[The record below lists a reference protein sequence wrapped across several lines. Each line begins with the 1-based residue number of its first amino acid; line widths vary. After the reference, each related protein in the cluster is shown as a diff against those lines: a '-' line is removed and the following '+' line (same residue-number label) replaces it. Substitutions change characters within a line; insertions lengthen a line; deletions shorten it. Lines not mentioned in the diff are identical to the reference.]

1 MTNELFEKII
11 AKINFSLLKKTP
23 VILQSEAAE
32 CGIACLAMICGYYG
46 LDIDLFNFRQRYGSP
61 SQGVTLMSLSK
72 TAEHA
77 GLKSRAL
84 SLDLDEI
91 RQLKLPCV
99 LHWGMNHYVVLTKVR
114 KSSFVVHDPALGK
127 RIIGNQE
134 MSNYFTGIALEL
146 WPDQNFQQEKAKSR
160 LRLLDLMRNIVGLK
174 SVLLK
179 IFAFSVVVEAIGL
192 LLPIGTQL
200 VTDHVIMAHDQ
211 SLLSVICI
219 GLVFFTLFRTFISML
234 RAWTSLTL
242 NTLTN
247 IQWKTTLFDH
257 LTSLPLSFFEKRHL
271 GDIQSRFSSLDTIRS
286 TFTNSIVSGIIDSI
300 MTIGLLIMLTLYGGW
315 LTWVVVGFTLCYAIM
330 RLATYH
336 FYRRVAEEQ
345 VIKGARSSSHFM
357 ESLYGISTIKAL
369 NLKERRSQHWLNIN
383 IEACNAGIKQTRFDM
398 MFGGVNTFITAIDQV
413 AVLWL
418 GAIMVIDNNMTLGM
432 FMAFNA
438 YRGQFSQR
446 ASSLVDLCMQLR
458 MLSLH
463 NERLSEIVF
472 SEPEKELPA
481 REVFSPD
488 SGAKL
493 EVKNLCYQY
502 DPFSQPIFSN
512 LNITIE
518 PGESVALVG
527 PSGVGKTTLLKVMC
541 GLLSPTSGDI
551 LADNL
556 DITKIGI
563 NNYRLGT
570 ACVLQEDRLFSGSL
584 IDNISGFE
592 DNANID
598 FVMECAKR
606 CNIHDEIMKMP
617 MGYETIVGELGLGIS
632 GGQKQRILIAR
643 ALYRKPSI
651 LFMDEATSHLDLKN
665 ESVINQSISAL
676 SITRIIVAHRP
687 STIASADR
695 VIDLSQTKTVAQ
707 ALKGENYARNVYW
720 I

>member
-1 MTNELFEKII
+1 
-11 AKINFSLLKKTP
+11 
-23 VILQSEAAE
+23 
-32 CGIACLAMICGYYG
+32 
-46 LDIDLFNFRQRYGSP
+46 
-61 SQGVTLMSLSK
+61 
-72 TAEHA
+72 
-77 GLKSRAL
+77 
-84 SLDLDEI
+84 
-91 RQLKLPCV
+91 
-99 LHWGMNHYVVLTKVR
+99 
-114 KSSFVVHDPALGK
+114 
-127 RIIGNQE
+127 
-134 MSNYFTGIALEL
+134 MSNNFTGVAMEL
-146 WPDQNFQQEKAKSR
+146 WPSQNFQQEKVKSR

-179 IFAFSVVVEAIGL
+179 VFAYSIVIEAIGL
-192 LLPIGTQL
+192 LLPVGTQL

-219 GLVFFTLFRTFISML
+219 GLVFFTLFRTFVSML

-286 TFTNSIVSGIIDSI
+286 TFTNSIVSGIIDTI

-330 RLATYH
+330 RLATYR

-345 VIKGARSSSHFM
+345 VIKGARSNSHFM
-357 ESLYGISTIKAL
+357 ESLYGISTVKAL
-369 NLKERRSQHWLNIN
+369 NLRKRRSQHWLNIK
-383 IEACNAGIKQTRFDM
+383 IDASNASIKQTRFDM
-398 MFGGVNTFITAIDQV
+398 MFGGVNTFITSIDQV

-418 GAIMVIDNNMTLGM
+418 GAIMVIDNEMTLGM
-432 FMAFNA
+432 FMAFNS

-446 ASSLVDLCMQLR
+446 ATNLIDLLMQLR

-472 SEPEKELPA
+472 SEPEQELPT
-481 REVFSPD
+481 REIFAPE

-493 EVKNLCYQY
+493 EIKNLSYQY
-502 DPFSQPIFSN
+502 DPFLQPIFSN
-512 LNITIE
+512 LNITVE
-518 PGESVALVG
+518 PGESVALIG

-541 GLLSPTSGDI
+541 GLLSPTSGDV

-556 DITKIGI
+556 DITKIGL
-563 NNYRLGT
+563 NNYRLGI

-592 DNANID
+592 DNVDLD

-695 VIDLSQTKTVAQ
+695 VIDLSQSK
-707 ALKGENYARNVYW
+707 ALAPV
-720 I
+720 

>member
-1 MTNELFEKII
+1 MAKELFNTVISKL
-11 AKINFSLLKKTP
+11 NFSLINKTP
-23 VILQSEAAE
+23 VILQSEATE
-32 CGIACLAMICGYYG
+32 CGIACLAMICSFYG
-46 LDIDLFNFRQRYGSP
+46 LNIDLFNFRQRFGSP
-61 SQGVTLMSLSK
+61 AQGVTLMSLSK

-91 RQLKLPCV
+91 KQLKLPCII
-99 LHWGMNHYVVLTKVR
+99 HWGMNHYVVLTKVKR
-114 KSSFVVHDPALGK
+114 ASFIVHDPALGK
-127 RIIGNQE
+127 RVIGIQE
-134 MSNYFTGIALEL
+134 MSNNFTGVAMEL
-146 WPDQNFQQEKAKSR
+146 WPSQNFQQEKVKSR

-179 IFAFSVVVEAIGL
+179 VFAYSIVIEAIGL
-192 LLPIGTQL
+192 LLPVGTQL

-219 GLVFFTLFRTFISML
+219 GLVFFTLFRTFVSML

-286 TFTNSIVSGIIDSI
+286 TFTNSIVSGIIDTI

-330 RLATYH
+330 RLATYR

-345 VIKGARSSSHFM
+345 VIKGARSNSHFM
-357 ESLYGISTIKAL
+357 ESLYGISTVKAL
-369 NLKERRSQHWLNIN
+369 NLRKRRSQHWLNIN
-383 IEACNAGIKQTRFDM
+383 IDASNASIKQTRFDM
-398 MFGGVNTFITAIDQV
+398 MFGGVNTFITSIDQV

-418 GAIMVIDNNMTLGM
+418 GAIMVIDNEMTLGM
-432 FMAFNA
+432 FMAFNS

-446 ASSLVDLCMQLR
+446 ATNLIDLLMQLR

-472 SEPEKELPA
+472 SEPEQELPT
-481 REVFSPD
+481 REIFAPEL
-488 SGAKL
+488 GAKL
-493 EVKNLCYQY
+493 EVKNLIYQY
-502 DPFSQPIFSN
+502 VPFLQPIFSN
-512 LNITIE
+512 LNITVE
-518 PGESVALVG
+518 PGESVALIG

-541 GLLSPTSGDI
+541 GLLSPTSGDV

-556 DITKIGI
+556 DITKIGL
-563 NNYRLGT
+563 NNYRLGI

-592 DNANID
+592 DNVDLD

-695 VIDLSQTKTVAQ
+695 VIDLSQSK
-707 ALKGENYARNVYW
+707 ALAP

>member
-1 MTNELFEKII
+1 
-11 AKINFSLLKKTP
+11 
-23 VILQSEAAE
+23 
-32 CGIACLAMICGYYG
+32 
-46 LDIDLFNFRQRYGSP
+46 
-61 SQGVTLMSLSK
+61 
-72 TAEHA
+72 
-77 GLKSRAL
+77 
-84 SLDLDEI
+84 
-91 RQLKLPCV
+91 
-99 LHWGMNHYVVLTKVR
+99 
-114 KSSFVVHDPALGK
+114 
-127 RIIGNQE
+127 
-134 MSNYFTGIALEL
+134 
-146 WPDQNFQQEKAKSR
+146 
-160 LRLLDLMRNIVGLK
+160 
-174 SVLLK
+174 
-179 IFAFSVVVEAIGL
+179 
-192 LLPIGTQL
+192 
-200 VTDHVIMAHDQ
+200 
-211 SLLSVICI
+211 
-219 GLVFFTLFRTFISML
+219 
-234 RAWTSLTL
+234 
-242 NTLTN
+242 
-247 IQWKTTLFDH
+247 
-257 LTSLPLSFFEKRHL
+257 
-271 GDIQSRFSSLDTIRS
+271 
-286 TFTNSIVSGIIDSI
+286 
-300 MTIGLLIMLTLYGGW
+300 
-315 LTWVVVGFTLCYAIM
+315 FTLCYAIM
-330 RLATYH
+330 RLVTYR

-383 IEACNAGIKQTRFDM
+383 IDACNAGIKQTRFDM
-398 MFGGVNTFITAIDQV
+398 MFSGVNTFISAIDQV

-418 GAIMVIDNNMTLGM
+418 GAIMVIDNEMTLGM

-481 REVFSPD
+481 REVFSSD
-488 SGAKL
+488 SGARL

-512 LNITIE
+512 LNITVE

-541 GLLSPTSGDI
+541 GLLSPTSGDV

-556 DITKIGI
+556 DITKIGL

-570 ACVLQEDRLFSGSL
+570 ACVLQEDRLFSGSI

-592 DNANID
+592 DNVDLD

-606 CNIHDEIMKMP
+606 CNIHDEIVRMP

-643 ALYRKPSI
+643 ALYRRPSI
-651 LFMDEATSHLDLKN
+651 LFMDEATSHLDLRN

-695 VIDLSQTKTVAQ
+695 VIDLSQSETLATA
-707 ALKGENYARNVYW
+707 
-720 I
+720 

>member
-1 MTNELFEKII
+1 MNKAIFETII
-11 AKINFSLLKKTP
+11 SKVNFSLRKKTP

-32 CGIACLAMICGYYG
+32 CGIACLAMVCGFYG

-61 SQGVTLMSLSK
+61 TQGVSLLSLSK
-72 TAEHA
+72 TAENA

-91 RQLKLPCV
+91 KQLKLPCV
-99 LHWGMNHYVVLTKVR
+99 LHWGMNHYVVLTKIR
-114 KSSFVVHDPALGK
+114 RASFVVHDPALGK
-127 RIIGNQE
+127 RIIGMQE
-134 MSNYFTGIALEL
+134 MSNNFTGVALEL
-146 WPDQNFQQEKAKSR
+146 WPEHNFQQEKAKSR

-192 LLPIGTQL
+192 LLPVGTQL

-219 GLVFFTLFRTFISML
+219 GLVFFTLFKTFISML

-286 TFTNSIVSGIIDSI
+286 TFTNSIVSGVIDSI
-300 MTIGLLIMLTLYGGW
+300 MTVGLLVMLTLYGGW
-315 LTWVVVGFTLCYAIM
+315 LVWVVVGFTLCYAIM
-330 RLATYH
+330 RLATYS
-336 FYRRVAEEQ
+336 FYRRVSEEQ

-383 IEACNAGIKQTRFDM
+383 IEACNAGIKQSRFDM
-398 MFGGVNTFITAIDQV
+398 MFGGINTFISSIDQV
-413 AVLWL
+413 VVLWL

-446 ASSLVDLCMQLR
+446 ASSLIDLVMQLR

-472 SEPEKELPA
+472 SEPEKEMPA
-481 REVFSPD
+481 RRLFEENKGVT
-488 SGAKL
+488 L
-493 EVKNLCYQY
+493 EVKNLTYQY
-502 DPFSQPIFSN
+502 DPFVQPILSN
-512 LNITIE
+512 FNLTVE

-527 PSGVGKTTLLKVMC
+527 PSGVGKTTLLKIMC
-541 GLLSPTSGDI
+541 GLLSPTSGDV

-556 DITKIGI
+556 DITKIGL
-563 NNYRLGT
+563 NNYRMST
-570 ACVLQEDRLFSGSL
+570 ACVLQEDRLFSGS
-584 IDNISGFE
+584 IADNISGFE
-592 DNANID
+592 DNADQD
-598 FVMECAKR
+598 FIIECSKH

-632 GGQKQRILIAR
+632 GGQKQRLLIAR

-651 LFMDEATSHLDLKN
+651 LFMDEATSHLDLNN
-665 ESVINQSISAL
+665 ESYINQSISDL

-695 VIDLSQTKTVAQ
+695 VIDLSK
-707 ALKGENYARNVYW
+707 LHARV
-720 I
+720 

>member
-1 MTNELFEKII
+1 MNNKLFETII
-11 AKINFSLLKKTP
+11 AKLNFSLIKKTP
-23 VILQSEAAE
+23 VILQSESAE
-32 CGIACLAMICGYYG
+32 CGIASLAMICGHYG
-46 LDIDLFNFRQRYGSP
+46 LDIDLFNFRQRFGSP
-61 SQGVTLMSLSK
+61 SQGASLLHLSK
-72 TAEHA
+72 TAERA
-77 GLKSRAL
+77 GLKNRAL

-91 RQLKLPCV
+91 KQLKLPCI

-114 KSSFVVHDPALGK
+114 KSSYVVHDPALGK
-127 RIIGNQE
+127 RIIGLQE
-134 MSNYFTGIALEL
+134 MSNNFTGVALEL
-146 WPDQNFQQEKAKSR
+146 WPDQNFQQEKAKAR

-174 SVLLK
+174 SALIK
-179 IFAFSVVVEAIGL
+179 IFAFSVIIEAIGL

-219 GLVFFTLFRTFISML
+219 GLVFFTLFRTFVSML

-271 GDIQSRFSSLDTIRS
+271 GDIQSRFTSLDTIRS

-315 LTWVVVGFTLCYAIM
+315 LVWVVVGFTLCYAIM
-330 RLATYH
+330 RLATYR

-383 IEACNAGIKQTRFDM
+383 IDACNAGIKQTRFDM
-398 MFGGVNTFITAIDQV
+398 MFSGINTFISSIDQV
-413 AVLWL
+413 AILWL

-432 FMAFNA
+432 FMAFNS

-446 ASSLVDLCMQLR
+446 ASNLIDLFMQLR

-472 SEPEKELPA
+472 SEPEKELPE
-481 REVFSPD
+481 RRVFD
-488 SGAKL
+488 ENSGVKL
-493 EVKNLCYQY
+493 EIKNLSYQY

-512 LNITIE
+512 FNLQVE
-518 PGESVALVG
+518 PGESIALVG

-541 GLLSPTSGDI
+541 GLLSPTSGEVI
-551 LADNL
+551 ADNL
-556 DITKIGI
+556 DIYKIG
-563 NNYRLGT
+563 
-570 ACVLQEDRLFSGSL
+570 L
-584 IDNISGFE
+584 ITTDWGQHVSCKKIVFFQGQLAIIS
-592 DNANID
+592 A
-598 FVMECAKR
+598 
-606 CNIHDEIMKMP
+606 
-617 MGYETIVGELGLGIS
+617 
-632 GGQKQRILIAR
+632 
-643 ALYRKPSI
+643 
-651 LFMDEATSHLDLKN
+651 DLKIMRMKN
-665 ESVINQSISAL
+665 
-676 SITRIIVAHRP
+676 
-687 STIASADR
+687 
-695 VIDLSQTKTVAQ
+695 
-707 ALKGENYARNVYW
+707 
-720 I
+720 